1 MKKICVVTATRAEF
15 SALLPLIKKIQNDDA
30 FQLQIVAT
38 GMHLSPE
45 FGLTYREIEENGF
58 VIDEKVEML
67 LSSDTPVGIAKSMG
81 LMSIGIADAFF
92 RLQPDM
98 LVILGD
104 RYEMI
109 PVASCANLFHIP
121 ITHISGGEITEGAI
135 DDNFRHVLTKL
146 SHLHFTS
153 TEGHRNRVIQM
164 GEMPERVFSVG
175 ELGIENLKN
184 LNLLS
189 IDILAREIEF
199 NLDTDYCV
207 CTFHPVTLEKNTA
220 AVQFQSLLDALETQQ
235 NLKVIFTK
243 CNADTGGRIV
253 NQMIDDVVAQNSERY
268 IAFTS
273 MGVLRYL
280 SAVQS
285 CQFVIGNSSSGL
297 LEAPSFHVPTVNIGD
312 RQKGRTRGKTVIDCL
327 PTTEDIANAID
338 LARTLGFRQSIAN
351 ETNPYGDGVTSVKMI
366 DILKQF
372 LYRDTIDVQK
382 KFYDL
387 PALPM

>member
-327 PTTEDIANAID
+327 PTTEDITNAID

-387 PALPM
+387 PVLPM

>member
-327 PTTEDIANAID
+327 PTTEDITNAID